1 MTQVLTRERRACP
14 SGDELTPAELV
25 RVNVQTAQQQ
35 LAQARE
41 SLISARRRV
50 SSLEKVVESWFEM
63 AQLVRETEQ
72 HQLRSAPCGSHH
84 SIS

>member
-1 MTQVLTRERRACP
+1 MSDLLTRDRRACP

-25 RVNVQTAQQQ
+25 RLNVQTAQHQ

-63 AQLVRETEQ
+63 AQLVADAGRLTSQ
-72 HQLRSAPCGSHH
+72 GCGSRH
-84 SIS
+84 STS